1 MRSRG
6 SAFRY
11 TNLSVGIGESAGL
24 WPLLQQGVKD
34 DVELLL
40 VVSVGYDAGKGGVG
54 VGGGGDRDWQG
65 GVVLGSQNVLGM
77 VQGNT
82 LREDLH
88 DVGGRLQRRKV
99 TGASWIP

>member
-65 GVVLGSQNVLGM
+65 GVVTPPLEGAD
-77 VQGNT
+77 GNT
-82 LREDLH
+82 NPAH
-88 DVGGRLQRRKV
+88 HV
-99 TGASWIP
+99 I